1 MSAKVVI
8 GSQWG
13 DEGKGKIVDL
23 LSENVDAVVR
33 YQGGANAGHTIYVN
47 DVKYVLHLIPSG
59 IIRENIICVIGNGVV
74 LDPVA
79 FFEELNFLKQNKI
92 DFEGRIK
99 ILPNTHIVL
108 PFHKLFDQLNEKG
121 ENKIG
126 TTGRGIGPAYTDKYM
141 RLGIRVIDLFNE
153 DYLIKLLEKNLEI
166 KNALA
171 HSYYKIESINKEE
184 TLKFL
189 FDCRDKLKPFVVN
202 DSTYVSSL
210 LKEGKEVLFE
220 GAQGALLD
228 VDFGTY
234 PFVTSSNPTI
244 GGVITGTG
252 INPRY
257 INEIIGVA
265 KAYCT
270 RVGEGPFPTELKKDL
285 GEMIRMKGN
294 EFGATTGRPRRCG
307 WIDLPALKF
316 SSTLNGFTF
325 LAITKLDV
333 LSDLDLINVCIGYK
347 LDNEL
352 IDYYPV
358 DIASLSRIQ
367 PVYESL
373 EGWKK
378 DITGIKDFDELPKE
392 AKEYIKFIEDYTG
405 VKIKIISTGY
415 QRNDSI
421 IL

>member
-189 FDCRDKLKPFVVN
+189 FDCRDKLKPYVVN

-333 LSDLDLINVCIGYK
+333 LSDLDLINVCTGYK

>member
-59 IIRENIICVIGNGVV
+59 IIRKNIICVIGNGVV

-79 FFEELNFLKQNKI
+79 FFEELNLLKQNKI

-141 RLGIRVIDLFNE
+141 RLGIRAIDLFNE

-184 TLKFL
+184 ILKFL
-189 FDCRDKLKPFVVN
+189 FDYKDKLKPFVVN

-228 VDFGTY
+228 IDFGTY

-252 INPRY
+252 INPKY
-257 INEIIGVA
+257 IDEIIGVA

-270 RVGEGPFPTELKKDL
+270 RVGEGPFPTELKNDL

-316 SSTLNGFTF
+316 SATLNGFTS

-333 LSDLDLINVCIGYK
+333 LSDLDLIYVCTGYK

-378 DITGIKDFDELPKE
+378 DITGIKEFDELPKE
-392 AKEYIKFIEDYTG
+392 AKKYVKFIEDYTG

-415 QRNDSI
+415 ERNDSI
-421 IL
+421 II

>member
-1 MSAKVVI
+1 MSAIVVI

-23 LSENVDAVVR
+23 LCENVDAVVR

-59 IIRENIICVIGNGVV
+59 IIRKDIICVIGNGVV
-74 LDPVA
+74 LDPVT
-79 FFEELNFLKQNKI
+79 FFEELNFLTQNKI

-141 RLGIRVIDLFNE
+141 RLGIRVVDLFNE
-153 DYLIKLLEKNLEI
+153 DYLIKLIDKNLEI

-184 TLKFL
+184 ILKFI
-189 FDCRDKLKPFVVN
+189 FDYKDRLKPFVVK
-202 DSTYVSSL
+202 DSAYVSSL
-210 LKEGKEVLFE
+210 LREGKKVLFE
-220 GAQGALLD
+220 GAQGSLLD

-244 GGVITGTG
+244 GGVLTGTG
-252 INPRY
+252 INPKY
-257 INEIIGVA
+257 IDEIIGVA

-270 RVGEGPFPTELKKDL
+270 RVGEGPFPTELNNEL
-285 GEMIRMKGN
+285 GEMIRKKGN

-316 SSTLNGFTF
+316 SSTLNGFTS

-333 LSDLDLINVCIGYK
+333 LSELDVIKVCTGYK

-352 IDYYPV
+352 IDYYPIDV
-358 DIASLSRIQ
+358 STLEKVQ
-367 PVYESL
+367 PVYESF

-378 DITGIKDFDELPKE
+378 DITGIKEFDELPKE
-392 AKEYIKFIEDYTG
+392 AKKYLKFIEDYTG

-415 QRNDSI
+415 ERNDSI
-421 IL
+421 II

>member
-1 MSAKVVI
+1 MSAIVVI

-59 IIRENIICVIGNGVV
+59 IIRKNIICVIGNGVV

-79 FFEELNFLKQNKI
+79 FFEELNLLTQNKI
-92 DFEGRIK
+92 DFEDRIK

-108 PFHKLFDQLNEKG
+108 PFHKLFDQLNERST
-121 ENKIG
+121 NKIG

-153 DYLIKLLEKNLEI
+153 YYLTKLIEKNLEI

-184 TLKFL
+184 LLNFL
-189 FDCRDKLKPFVVN
+189 FEYKDKLQPFVVR
-202 DSTYVSSL
+202 DPAYVSSL
-210 LKEGKEVLFE
+210 LREGKKVLFE

-244 GGVITGTG
+244 GGVITGSG
-252 INPRY
+252 INPKY
-257 INEIIGVA
+257 IDEIIGVA

-270 RVGEGPFPTELKKDL
+270 RVGEGPFPTELKNEL
-285 GEMIRMKGN
+285 GEMIRNKGN

-307 WIDLPALKF
+307 WLDLPALKF
-316 SSTLNGFTF
+316 STKLNGFTSI
-325 LAITKLDV
+325 AVTKLDV
-333 LSDLDLINVCIGYK
+333 LSELDLIKVCTGYK
-347 LDNEL
+347 IDDEL

-358 DIASLSRIQ
+358 DVSSLNRVQ
-367 PVYESL
+367 PVYESFK
-373 EGWKK
+373 GWKK
-378 DITGIKDFDELPKE
+378 DISGIRNFDELPDE
-392 AKEYIKFIEDYTG
+392 AKKYLRLIEDFVG

-415 QRNDSI
+415 ERNDSI